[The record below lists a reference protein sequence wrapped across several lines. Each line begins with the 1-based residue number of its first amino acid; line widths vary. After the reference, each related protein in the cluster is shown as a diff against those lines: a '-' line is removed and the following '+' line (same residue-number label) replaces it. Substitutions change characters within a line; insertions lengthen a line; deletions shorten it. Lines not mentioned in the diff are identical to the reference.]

1 MYILFKRLKN
11 NVSTLKFGHNW
22 KYLKFS
28 FCFSKS
34 KALFYQCPSWN
45 WLFLIYQRSCSNTS
59 KIFLHFKSVYLRWV
73 SLEAKTGIGIL
84 VQMTFWGV
92 FEAEGEGKKK
102 ARTPGKNVGGSVG
115 HQRQLIF
122 RESLEHKSQN
132 SIRCNLR
139 PWGWPLQAS
148 LTPDSHWP
156 EGNFPEEAVIGLVV
170 TLKAAVGSKHSHW
183 RRSRQGTNSIHYSM
197 YIPCFLLVFYPHFC
211 RWVLAC

>member
-1 MYILFKRLKN
+1 MSLHLSFATTENILSFHSVFPNLRLYSI
-11 NVSTLKFGHNW
+11 NVHLEIG
-22 KYLKFS
+22 
-28 FCFSKS
+28 CFSYIRD
-34 KALFYQCPSWN
+34 LV
-45 WLFLIYQRSCSNTS
+45 LRSCSNTS

-84 VQMTFWGV
+84 VQMTFWGA

-102 ARTPGKNVGGSVG
+102 ARTPGKNVGSVR
-115 HQRQLIF
+115 HQLQLIF

-148 LTPDSHWP
+148 LIPDSHWP
-156 EGNFPEEAVIGLVV
+156 EGNFPEEAVTGLLA

-183 RRSRQGTNSIHYSM
+183 RRSRQGTNSIHYSV

-211 RWVLAC
+211 RWVLTC